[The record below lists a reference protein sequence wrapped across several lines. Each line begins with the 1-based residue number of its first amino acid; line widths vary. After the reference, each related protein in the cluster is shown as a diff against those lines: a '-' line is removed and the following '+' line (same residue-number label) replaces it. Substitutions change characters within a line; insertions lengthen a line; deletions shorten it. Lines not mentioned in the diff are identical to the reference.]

1 MRHGTSIAALSIRME
16 DKKRVLLFGASGT
29 IGQAVVK
36 ALRDANH
43 SLTCVLRAVSG
54 SPQELA
60 ECATCEADLSDQESV
75 VTAFEND
82 EFDVVISCI
91 ASRSG
96 IPDDAWA
103 VDYQANSNILKA
115 AKANG
120 VRHFILLSAICVQ
133 KPGLAFQHAKLAF
146 EKELQESGLTYS
158 IVRPTAF
165 FKSLSGQIERI
176 KAGKPYMLFG
186 DGELTR
192 CKPISDRDLA
202 QYILGCI
209 DDPGR
214 QDRILPIGG
223 PGPAI
228 TPLEQ
233 GEFLF
238 KLSGKAPRY
247 RRVPVA
253 MMSVIIGL
261 LNIASIVSK
270 NAAAKAEYAKIGR
283 YYATESMLVWDEQVQ
298 RYDAATTPEFG
309 SDTLFDHYARMIRQP

>member
-1 MRHGTSIAALSIRME
+1 ME

-29 IGQAVVK
+29 IGQAVAK

-43 SLTCVLRAVSG
+43 SLTCVLRAGSG

-60 ECATCEADLSDQESV
+60 ECVTCEADLSDRESV
-75 VTAFEND
+75 LTAFESD
-82 EFDVVISCI
+82 EFDVVVSCI

-133 KPGLAFQHAKLAF
+133 KPDLAFQHAKLAF
-146 EKELQESGLTYS
+146 EKELRESGLTYS

-176 KAGKPYMLFG
+176 KAGKPYLLFG

-192 CKPISDRDLA
+192 CMPISDRDLA
-202 QYILGCI
+202 QYILGCM
-209 DDPGR
+209 DDPER
-214 QDRILPIGG
+214 QDRILPVGG

-228 TPLEQ
+228 SPLEQ
-233 GEFLF
+233 GEMLF
-238 KLSGKAPRY
+238 RLTGLTPRY
-247 RRVPVA
+247 RRIPPA
-253 MMSVIIGL
+253 MLDVIIALLGL
-261 LNIASIVSK
+261 AGLISK
-270 NAAAKAEYAKIGR
+270 RAAAKAEYAKIGR
-283 YYATESMLVWDEQVQ
+283 YYATESMLVWDEQAQ
-298 RYDAATTPEFG
+298 RYDAAATPEYG
-309 SDTLFDHYARMIRQP
+309 SDTLYDHYAELIRQP

>member
-1 MRHGTSIAALSIRME
+1 MRLGTSIAALSIRME
-16 DKKRVLLFGASGT
+16 CKKRVLLFGASGT
-29 IGQAVVK
+29 IGQAVAK

-43 SLTCVLRAVSG
+43 SLTCVLRAGSG

-60 ECATCEADLSDQESV
+60 ECATFAVDLSDQESV
-75 VTAFEND
+75 LAAFESD

-96 IPDDAWA
+96 IPDDAWV
-103 VDYQANSNILKA
+103 VDYQANSSILKA

-133 KPGLAFQHAKLAF
+133 KPSLAFQHAKLAF

-176 KAGKPYMLFG
+176 KAGKPYILFG

-202 QYILGCI
+202 QYIIGCI
-209 DDPGR
+209 DDPRR
-214 QDRILPIGG
+214 QDRILPVGG

-238 KLSGKAPRY
+238 KLTGKAPRY
-247 RRVPVA
+247 RRIPPA
-253 MMSVIIGL
+253 MLDVIITLLGL
-261 LNIASIVSK
+261 AGLISK
-270 NAAAKAEYAKIGR
+270 RAAAKTEYAKIGR
-283 YYATESMLVWDEQVQ
+283 YYATESMLVWDEPAR
-298 RYDAATTPEFG
+298 RYDAGATPEFG
-309 SDTLFDHYARMIRQP
+309 SDTLYDHYAELIRQP